1 MAEIKE
7 YKNLINGEWKES
19 KEQITIYSPIDNK
32 EIGKVQAMTHK
43 EIDDAMAAAKAAMKA
58 WREVPIVE
66 RAKVLYKA
74 AELLEKRKIAMPVWD
89 AANPAVV
96 QAWKDAS
103 LGFAQGAR
111 GELKAVIGQ
120 TLRPG
125 SVWETTE
132 LPALKGNPQVR
143 KITVIDPASRAER
156 VIFER

>member
-19 KEQITIYSPIDNK
+19 KDQITIYSPIDNK

-74 AELLEKRKIAMPVWD
+74 AELLEKRKNVMKKTLLQNLNTSGMERLVSID
-89 AANPAVV
+89 IL
-96 QAWKDAS
+96 QKKKRKK
-103 LGFAQGAR
+103 LKKLKIQGQK
-111 GELKAVIGQ
+111 LH
-120 TLRPG
+120 
-125 SVWETTE
+125 
-132 LPALKGNPQVR
+132 QV
-143 KITVIDPASRAER
+143 T
-156 VIFER
+156 

>member
-74 AELLEKRKIAMPVWD
+74 AELLEKRKDEI
-89 AANPAVV
+89 
-96 QAWKDAS
+96 
-103 LGFAQGAR
+103 
-111 GELKAVIGQ
+111 GEILAEEVAKNLTDSFLKRN
-120 TLRPG
+120 L
-125 SVWETTE
+125 
-132 LPALKGNPQVR
+132 
-143 KITVIDPASRAER
+143 
-156 VIFER
+156 